1 MKIPTI
7 SDRDWLSRLV
17 HIQFVPPTFYFNNVY
32 FESNGWKSWRRFSE
46 ETQRRWNIVRRT
58 RLRIKLWRIIF
69 TRASRIGWSTLIV
82 HWWIQLKILSQI
94 KKNERISH
102 TWRSSMKKN
111 LLLCESNE
119 TDSSNLEI
127 ERSRYDEK
135 YLLGQVREK
144 MYSRIGRN
152 GQKCGKR
159 ADISTSTV
167 GEARL
172 NGSRAYISS
181 EHMRSV
187 ARVATF
193 WRVEQRR
200 NGVIWSYGLARIP

>member
-58 RLRIKLWRIIF
+58 MKFENKTLEDNFHSCIER
-69 TRASRIGWSTLIV
+69 WSMLI

-102 TWRSSMKKN
+102 TWRSSMKKTFCSAN
-111 LLLCESNE
+111 RTKRILRISKLNDRDMMKNICQG
-119 TDSSNLEI
+119 
-127 ERSRYDEK
+127 K
-135 YLLGQVREK
+135 FGK
-144 MYSRIGRN
+144 KYSRIGRN
-152 GQKCGKR
+152 GR
-159 ADISTSTV
+159 NAANERTFRH
-167 GEARL
+167 RL
-172 NGSRAYISS
+172 LERHGWMGR
-181 EHMRSV
+181 
-187 ARVATF
+187 
-193 WRVEQRR
+193 
-200 NGVIWSYGLARIP
+200 ARISARSTCGRWHVWQHSGVSSNVETE

>member
-1 MKIPTI
+1 
-7 SDRDWLSRLV
+7 
-17 HIQFVPPTFYFNNVY
+17 
-32 FESNGWKSWRRFSE
+32 
-46 ETQRRWNIVRRT
+46 
-58 RLRIKLWRIIF
+58 
-69 TRASRIGWSTLIV
+69 
-82 HWWIQLKILSQI
+82 
-94 KKNERISH
+94 
-102 TWRSSMKKN
+102 MKKN

-135 YLLGQVREK
+135 YLSGQVREK

-152 GQKCGKR
+152 GQKCGKQ

>member
-1 MKIPTI
+1 MAENPEGDFQKRPRGGGT
-7 SDRDWLSRLV
+7 SFD
-17 HIQFVPPTFYFNNVY
+17 
-32 FESNGWKSWRRFSE
+32 E
-46 ETQRRWNIVRRT
+46 RWS
-58 RLRIKLWRIIF
+58 LRIKFWRIIF

-102 TWRSSMKKN
+102 TWHRWKKTFCSANRTKRILRISKLNDRDMMKNICQGKFG
-111 LLLCESNE
+111 
-119 TDSSNLEI
+119 
-127 ERSRYDEK
+127 K
-135 YLLGQVREK
+135 K
-144 MYSRIGRN
+144 YSRIGRN

>member
-58 RLRIKLWRIIF
+58 MKFENKTLENNFHSCIER
-69 TRASRIGWSTLIV
+69 WSMLI